1 MEYALGVVLIFAGL
15 IGASALIAAKSP
27 NAARIVQSLV
37 PLAAMIGILAIILSI
52 AVTVKVGPKAIFEVA
67 KSFPLMGASLVVGVL
82 CGLALGFMFVVPLM
96 AQMGAGQQRA
106 QQLVA
111 QIAPF
116 QMLIGLVAVVC
127 GLMIILFRSGILP
140 PSFPSSLP
148 GL

>member
-37 PLAAMIGILAIILSI
+37 PMAALVGILAIVLSI
-52 AVTVKVGPKAIFEVA
+52 ALVAKVGPKAIFEVA
-67 KSFPLMGASLVVGVL
+67 RIYPLMGASMVVGVL
-82 CGLALGFMFVVPLM
+82 CGFALGFMFIVPLM

-106 QQLVA
+106 QQLAA

-116 QMLIGLVAVVC
+116 QMLIGLVAIAS
-127 GLMIILFRSGILP
+127 GLLIVLFRSGVLP
-140 PSFPSSLP
+140 PTFPSSVP